1 MDSSQVKM
9 AGYIGDDGK
18 YVKGIE
24 DYLPTSQY
32 QTDEHENM
40 VVKDIADNWVTLS
53 HNSKFHAIF
62 ATSSIPEAIC
72 YYRMIKKNN
81 AHIKGYLPV

>member
-1 MDSSQVKM
+1 M

-32 QTDEHENM
+32 QTEEHENM
-40 VVKDIADNWVTLS
+40 VVQDIADNWVTLS

-62 ATSSIPEAIC
+62 ATSSIPEAI
-72 YYRMIKKNN
+72 MLLSDDKKSH